1 MKFAGEHK
9 NILITFV
16 YVNSL
21 TAKCIVSIEI
31 GRHTKNKSLDL
42 VLETGEDSLLFVSE
56 VKK

>member
-1 MKFAGEHK
+1 
-9 NILITFV
+9 V
-16 YVNSL
+16 YVNFL